1 MNKTPFEIRLDVI
14 KMAQEMLENE
24 RISQTKYFEQKVEL
38 LKSSNAQP
46 EVIIDFINST
56 APPKAYTEQDI
67 ITRSNTLYAFVD
79 NKTRT

>member
-38 LKSSNAQP
+38 LKASNATP
-46 EVIIDFINST
+46 EVIANFINST

>member
-24 RISQTKYFEQKVEL
+24 RRSQTKYFEQKVDL
-38 LKSSNAQP
+38 LKASNVNP
-46 EVIIDFINST
+46 EVIANFVNST
-56 APPKAYTEQDI
+56 EPPKAYTEHDI
-67 ITRSNTLYAFVD
+67 ISRSNTLYAFVD

>member
-24 RISQTKYFEQKVEL
+24 RKSQTKYFEQKVDL
-38 LKSSNAQP
+38 LKNSNVNP
-46 EVIIDFINST
+46 EVIANFVNST
-56 APPKAYTEQDI
+56 EPPKAYTEHDI

>member
-24 RISQTKYFEQKVEL
+24 RKSQTKYFEQKVDL
-38 LKSSNAQP
+38 LKSSNVNP
-46 EVIIDFINST
+46 EVIANFVNST
-56 APPKAYTEQDI
+56 EPPKAYTEHDI
-67 ITRSNTLYAFVD
+67 ISRSNTLYAFVD

>member
-24 RISQTKYFEQKVEL
+24 RKSQTKYFEQKVDL
-38 LKSSNAQP
+38 LKASNVNP
-46 EVIIDFINST
+46 EVIANFVNST
-56 APPKAYTEQDI
+56 EPPKAYTEHDI
-67 ITRSNTLYAFVD
+67 ISRSNTLYAFVD

>member
-24 RISQTKYFEQKVEL
+24 RTSQTKYFEQKVEL

-46 EVIIDFINST
+46 EVIINFINST
-56 APPKAYTEQDI
+56 EPPKAYTEHDI
-67 ITRSNTLYAFVD
+67 ISRSSALYAFVD